1 MQPDPEYEVYVIS
14 APEWAV
20 IAIGIVFYF
29 ISLCGLGFVIYN
41 RDYSPLK
48 IKQIPVL
55 TCNLLSTFFFSFFLS
70 FLFSFHFSFSF
81 SFLLSSLN

>member
-1 MQPDPEYEVYVIS
+1 MQPDPEYEVYNIS
-14 APEWAV
+14 GGEWAV

-48 IKQIPVL
+48 VKQIPLL
-55 TCNLLSTFFFSFFLS
+55 TCNLLSPFP
-70 FLFSFHFSFSF
+70 FLFLFI
-81 SFLLSSLN
+81 NY